1 MNTCPAALRD
11 SGLFS
16 QIYAKWPASWVLQE
30 AAAAKL
36 GEQAKVIEAPKLHKA
51 STVSIS
57 FNRVRSGA
65 SRPWRGASSSSSL
78 RRSNTLGDLRK
89 TPPKFVQNAAAST
102 VQAAFRRKQSRQG
115 GVYSNIASTPARA
128 AGGLSSISANTT
140 TAATAAAATTRT
152 PAIRTPAC
160 LDASAR
166 PRRAVSFGPDP
177 TGAGGAEVED
187 HDVAARSC

>member
-36 GEQAKVIEAPKLHKA
+36 GEQAKVVEAPKLHKA
-51 STVSIS
+51 STIS

-65 SRPWRGASSSSSL
+65 SRPWRGAGSSGSLHRSS
-78 RRSNTLGDLRK
+78 TMGDLRK

-102 VQAAFRRKQSRQG
+102 VQAALRRKQIRQAG
-115 GVYSNIASTPARA
+115 LNSNTASTPA
-128 AGGLSSISANTT
+128 AGGSSSVS
-140 TAATAAAATTRT
+140 TAVASAATTRAA
-152 PAIRTPAC
+152 AIRTPAS
-160 LDASAR
+160 LDAARR
-166 PRRAVSFGPDP
+166 PRTKAVSFGVDA
-177 TGAGGAEVED
+177 TGTAGAEVD
-187 HDVAARSC
+187 GHDDAARSC